1 MRADLLALTADDL
14 AALTNRGTVKRAQRE
29 LDGAEVT
36 ATVIESAE
44 GEVSAVWSDGP
55 KCRLTAGATLAKA
68 TCSCPATTL
77 CLHLVRMVLLY
88 QARNPAKPTAVAL
101 ASDQPPASTPTA
113 PPAGPWNPGDIT
125 DEQLKA
131 LYDPRGQAFAH
142 TRGLFNKGILAE
154 VVRTAKPTVRFHQ
167 PTAVVHFMVPGDAR
181 YTHCDCADPAP
192 CKHVPLAVWAFRL
205 LPTDKSFGVVNTG
218 GRAPAVPAEV
228 LGEVDALTTELV
240 ESGFSGATQQ
250 WADRLTRLEARLRAE
265 GLTWPADTVGEL
277 IEQRQRYVANDAL
290 FAPDRVV
297 ELVGE
302 LIVRRDAIGND
313 TGELP
318 QQLIRGTGQET
329 SGTLGKCRLIGL
341 GCGVTVG
348 RREVELVAYLID
360 ADTGGMAVVS
370 KEFADPPPDSK
381 QEPKAFPEL
390 ARHTAAKEATFAAVG
405 GGQLITDGGRRTVA
419 GRLTFARMKVA
430 VQPQAFEWES
440 LKPPVAVDSFA
451 EVSNRLAALPPAA
464 LRPRRAAEDF
474 HVMPVA
480 GVSDAGFDVPSQVV
494 LAKLTDA
501 AGGVAYLRHPFTTR
515 GRTGAE
521 RLLAALTDGK
531 AALKFVAGTVR
542 RVPGGLI
549 VSPVCC
555 VFQKPDGTRFAVQP
569 WIDGKAEESKG
580 GAELVAA
587 VSPVHGV
594 FRQLHAE
601 AEDVFLV
608 GLRRAGS
615 DAVKRWRELQHRAE
629 SVGLTRLGERI
640 GSVAEGLDL
649 RSHVV
654 RWDPAPTAGVVL
666 ELCAL
671 ARLAR
676 DVG

>member
-29 LDGAEVT
+29 LDEAEIT
-36 ATVIESAE
+36 GTVHESPA
-44 GEVSAVWSDGP
+44 GDISVVWSDGP
-55 KCRLTAGATLAKA
+55 RCKLPAGATLVRG
-68 TCSCPATTL
+68 TCSCAAVAL
-77 CLHLVRMVLLY
+77 CRHLVRAVLQY
-88 QARNPAKPTAVAL
+88 QFQHQVKSAAVVVATD
-101 ASDQPPASTPTA
+101 APPPAPV
-113 PPAGPWNPGDIT
+113 PAGPWNPGDIT

-131 LYDPRGQAFAH
+131 VYDPRGQAFAH
-142 TRGLFNKGILAE
+142 IKGLFNKGILAE
-154 VVRTAKPTVRFHQ
+154 VVRSSKPTVRFHQ
-167 PTAVVHFMVPGDAR
+167 PAAVVRFMVPGDPR

-205 LPTDKSFGVVNTG
+205 LPPEQSFGVVNTG
-218 GRAPAVPAEV
+218 GRAPAIPAEV
-228 LGEVDALTTELV
+228 LTEVDALMGELV
-240 ESGFSGATQQ
+240 ESGFSAATQP

-277 IEQRQRYVANDAL
+277 IEQQQRYAGNDAL

-348 RREVELVAYLID
+348 RHEVELVAYLID
-360 ADTGGMAVVS
+360 ADTGGMAVIS
-370 KEFADPPPDSK
+370 KEFPDPKPETK
-381 QEPKAFPEL
+381 QEPKPFPDL
-390 ARHTAAKEATFAAVG
+390 ARHTAKEGTFAAVG
-405 GGQLITDGGRRTVA
+405 AGQLLTDGGRRTAA
-419 GRLTFARMKVA
+419 GRLTFSRVKAS

-440 LKPPVAVDSFA
+440 LKPPVAVESFA
-451 EVSNRLAALPPAA
+451 EVVARLAALPPAA

-480 GVSDAGFDVPSQVV
+480 SVADAGFDVPSQTV
-494 LAKLTDA
+494 LAKLTDQ

-521 RLLAALTDGK
+521 RLLTTLNDQA

-542 RVPGGLI
+542 RVPGGLL

-555 VFQKPDGTRFAVQP
+555 VFEKGGSRFAVQP
-569 WIDGKAEESKG
+569 WIDGPKDVAKG
-580 GAELVAA
+580 GMELAA
-587 VSPVHGV
+587 ADAVVSPIQEV

-601 AEDVFLV
+601 SEDVFLV
-608 GLRRAGS
+608 GLRRAGP
-615 DAVKRWRELQHRAE
+615 DAVKRWRELHRRAE

-649 RSHVV
+649 RAHVV

-666 ELCAL
+666 DQCAL